1 MQYINTEL
9 FKKKIHESFITE
21 LEETE
26 LGSIVSLEE
35 VSQGENEWISI
46 CEIVGNNFQS
56 RQKQNHC
63 S

>member
-35 VSQGENEWISI
+35 VSQGEKEWISI